1 MKCQV
6 GCPSCVNA
14 GPGSCDLTVSG
25 CKLGFVYNPHTS
37 KNVNY
42 TCAECATGC
51 TSCSTTDISN
61 CTSCNEGFY
70 PLLES
75 ETNVLRCSIC
85 MQNCRSCSNSTKCD
99 QCVAG
104 YRLSQDS
111 TGCIEKC
118 DSNCLT
124 CSDNDMTVC
133 TSCYAGNTLVGTEC
147 VVNLA
152 CNTNKNCTVCGDG
165 YALQNGEC
173 L

>member
-1 MKCQV
+1 
-6 GCPSCVNA
+6 
-14 GPGSCDLTVSG
+14 
-25 CKLGFVYNPHTS
+25 
-37 KNVNY
+37 
-42 TCAECATGC
+42 
-51 TSCSTTDISN
+51 
-61 CTSCNEGFY
+61 
-70 PLLES
+70 
-75 ETNVLRCSIC
+75 

-104 YRLSQDS
+104 YRLSEDS

-133 TSCYAGNTLVGTEC
+133 TSCYAGNNLERTEC

-152 CNTNKNCTVCGDG
+152 CNTDKNCTVCGDG

-173 L
+173 LQCKYTDENCEGCEASDLNACFKCRFGFFLNADRQCVQCLSGCTGCLSSEVCYSCD